1 VWLILWPAAITLAI
15 TLIRLT
21 GELRGSSTT

>member
-1 VWLILWPAAITLAI
+1 MRLILWPAAITLAI

-21 GELRGSSTT
+21 GELQGSSKT